1 MGITIFKMFIW
12 GGILSLDIWSEITFY
27 GYADASTYNLSS
39 NFHLIFA
46 SLVYLQSTVAQLLE
60 H

>member
-1 MGITIFKMFIW
+1 MGKTNFKMFIW
-12 GGILSLDIWSEITFY
+12 GGILSLDMWSEITFY
-27 GYADASTYNLSS
+27 GYADASLYNLLSH
-39 NFHLIFA
+39 FRPIFA